1 MNLLRSDFL
10 KDAIVLIILTIIIA
24 SFLAFV
30 TGEIVEAYF
39 NDSLT
44 SILGDYGEYDF
55 ALIVDAEV
63 KDEAYQQAQKII
75 EREFNDAQLYQSM
88 ELAGKANF
96 FLKLG
101 EEDFT
106 ASNLA
111 DANGYFREISGYNSL
126 SLIAEPRISVDNV
139 TEQGANI
146 LKEEIA
152 SWQGVDFSFFRA
164 NKLEIILTDF
174 KYQRELEQKVES
186 LLTEYELLTIN
197 TGDLAKDFEYD
208 PYLIQEE
215 VLLQHSE
222 IIELTPEDDAFQQLA
237 QNLSVLSEF
246 IAEYDLNEEDRLISE
261 TLDDVNAFMSR
272 LDYEADFFASL
283 VKIEGQLKDLE
294 QGMNLT
300 QEGLLELKQV
310 TTQVDSFLD
319 TLIINLEQLDFL
331 FELEA
336 ILSSFGY
343 RDSNLIDYITEYN
356 NFMNRLLEWQA
367 NIQEVKGLLAE
378 VETVS
383 EVETAQLRQL
393 NTALIEAKDI
403 FIHLE
408 GWDFTQEIEKLVY
421 IEEVLATIS
430 DEEAV
435 SAFKQ
440 LDQYI
445 KNFYGSGD
453 ELLFLLPAGSDEE
466 DFIVDFKTAYG
477 IDKAQINYNISNWGL
492 ITPDLRGEIYRILT
506 EVRVL
511 LIIIVVLII
520 TALSLIFDQS
530 LIINFLKLI
539 AINQEKSVLLA
550 LLYSM
555 LIGAVIFSSSIYLIG
570 LDLYYL
576 PNYIIPLPGLLLGLI
591 IYSKAEKLN
600 EVKISEFK
608 AGLALGFSYC
618 EILQQIVIPAA
629 KPGLLYMINQRRS
642 YF

>member
-1 MNLLRSDFL
+1 MNLLISDFL

-24 SFLAFV
+24 SLLAFV

-39 NDSLT
+39 SDSLT
-44 SILGDYGEYDF
+44 SILGDYGEHDF

-75 EREFNDAQLYQSM
+75 EREFSDAKLYRSI

-101 EEDFT
+101 ADDFT

-111 DANGYFREISGYNSL
+111 NANGYFREISGYNSL
-126 SLIAEPRISVDNV
+126 SLIAEPRVSVDNV

-146 LKEEIA
+146 LKEKVA
-152 SWQGVDFSFFRA
+152 NWQEVDFAFVRA

-174 KYQRELEQKVES
+174 KYQRELEQKLEE
-186 LLTEYELLTIN
+186 LLTDYELLTIN
-197 TGDLAKDFEYD
+197 AGDLGEDFDYELR
-208 PYLIQEE
+208 LIQEE

-246 IAEYDLNEEDRLISE
+246 IAEYDLDEEDRLISE

-272 LDYEADFFASL
+272 LDYESDFFASL
-283 VKIEGQLKDLE
+283 AKIEGQLKDLE
-294 QGMNLT
+294 QGIDLT
-300 QEGLLELKQV
+300 QEGLLELKQI

-331 FELEA
+331 FELKA

-343 RDSNLIDYITEYN
+343 RDSNLVNYITEYN
-356 NFMNRLLEWQA
+356 NFMDRLLEWQA
-367 NIQEVKGLLAE
+367 SIQEVKGLLAE
-378 VETVS
+378 VETVT
-383 EVETAQLRQL
+383 EVETAQLSQL
-393 NTALIEAKDI
+393 NTALIEAKDV
-403 FIHLE
+403 FVHLE
-408 GWDFTQEIEKLVY
+408 EWDFTQEIEKLVY

-453 ELLFLLPAGSDEE
+453 ELLFLLPTGSDEG
-466 DFIVDFKTAYG
+466 DFIADFKTAYG
-477 IDKAQINYNISNWGL
+477 IDKAQINYHISNWGL

-539 AINQEKSVLLA
+539 AIDQERSVLLA

-555 LIGAVIFSSSIYLIG
+555 LIGAIIFSSSIYLIG